1 MDLSYK
7 LMPIKGKENSE
18 IGSLLKLFQSEYFTL
33 SMLMFYLK
41 KFFDNKGI
49 HDYLINQLYTYSEQ
63 DIEFYLPQIWF
74 SIFF

>member
-1 MDLSYK
+1 
-7 LMPIKGKENSE
+7 
-18 IGSLLKLFQSEYFTL
+18 
-33 SMLMFYLK
+33 MFYLK

-74 SIFF
+74 SNFFEFHWNFFL